1 MELST
6 QTVSEIINHSAF
18 LRAVAVVVCISIF
31 LASSRFIRQVIRKL
45 GHKQALGELRVRYI
59 MRLTNI
65 GLIFL
70 CVSVISLLLGLGYG
84 DISLF
89 LSSIFAV
96 VGIALFAQWSI
107 LSNIT
112 ASMII
117 FFGFP
122 YRVGDRI
129 KVLDKDDDI
138 CGVIR
143 DIGMFH
149 VIIRRDDGNKIIYPN
164 TLILQKAVLKI
175 DFPPVESE
183 SKKTDDN

>member
-1 MELST
+1 MEFSST
-6 QTVSEIINHSAF
+6 FYDLISHSAF
-18 LRAVAVVVCISIF
+18 LRTLAVVLCITIF
-31 LASSRFIRQVIRKL
+31 LIGSRFIRRVIRKL
-45 GHKQALGELRVRYI
+45 GNKQALGELRVRYI

-112 ASMII
+112 ASVII

-175 DFPPVESE
+175 EYPLVETTV
-183 SKKTDDN
+183 KTED

>member
-1 MELST
+1 MEPSST
-6 QTVSEIINHSAF
+6 FYDLINHSAF
-18 LRAVAVVVCISIF
+18 IRMLAVLVCFSIF
-31 LASSRFIRQVIRKL
+31 LIASRFIRKMIRTL
-45 GHKQALGELRVRYI
+45 GHKQALGELRIRYI
-59 MRLTNI
+59 LRLTNI

-70 CVSVISLLLGLGYG
+70 CVSVVSLLLGLGYG

-107 LSNIT
+107 LSNVT

-143 DIGMFH
+143 DISMFH

-175 DFPPVESE
+175 EHPLSE
-183 SKKTDDN
+183 IIEKN